1 MENEVEKKTKIIERI
16 KNILIE
22 RKKILVSILIII
34 FFSLLGFQFLSYY
47 EEVKNREI
55 SEKYIK
61 AGIQLTTNNR
71 EQSKKIFVEIINSKN
86 KFYSIVALNNII
98 ENDLE
103 KNSDE
108 VLKLFNL
115 VEKTKIDKDQK
126 ELVKLK
132 KALYLFKIS
141 KIDEGN
147 SLLKQIIAND
157 SKWKN
162 IALELI
168 K

>member
-1 MENEVEKKTKIIERI
+1 MKQKKKTKIIERI

-86 KFYSIVALNNII
+86 KFYSILALNNII

>member
-86 KFYSIVALNNII
+86 KFYSILALNNII